1 MDNRNDTPIDDFEQH
16 LRDQLAPRS
25 APAGFADRVMARAKV
40 RVAPQPRPRPFFLL
54 PLWSWTA
61 VAALLVVAVFG
72 GIEHDRRQR
81 IEGERARA
89 QVLLA
94 LRITGTTLHDV
105 QQKIST
111 EENTPA
117 HSESTGFEKR

>member
-1 MDNRNDTPIDDFEQH
+1 MVNDKHNDTPIDDFEQH

-25 APAGFADRVMARAKV
+25 APAGFADRVMARS
-40 RVAPQPRPRPFFLL
+40 APQPRRAPLSWRPV
-54 PLWSWTA
+54 WSWTA
-61 VAALLVVAVFG
+61 VAAVLALMAAG
-72 GIEHDRRQR
+72 GVEHDRQQR

-94 LRITGTTLHDV
+94 LRITGATLHDV

-111 EENTPA
+111 EENLPNHPPT
-117 HSESTGFEKR
+117 EIDNR

>member
-25 APAGFADRVMARAKV
+25 APVGFVDRVMARAKV
-40 RVAPQPRPRPFFLL
+40 RPAPAPHSRPFLRL

-72 GIEHDRRQR
+72 GVEHDRRER
-81 IEGERARA
+81 IDGQRARA

-94 LRITGTTLHDV
+94 LRITGATLHDV
-105 QQKIST
+105 QQKIAT
-111 EENTPA
+111 EENTTSQSQPA
-117 HSESTGFEKR
+117 RIENR

>member
-1 MDNRNDTPIDDFEQH
+1 MVNQNDTPIDDFEQH
-16 LRDQLAPRS
+16 LRNQLAPRP
-25 APAGFADRVMARAKV
+25 APAGFADRVMASVELRPA
-40 RVAPQPRPRPFFLL
+40 PRPRQPRFFWR

-61 VAALLVVAVFG
+61 IAAVLVLAVFG
-72 GIEHDRRQR
+72 GVEHDRQQR

-105 QQKIST
+105 QQKISA
-111 EENTPA
+111 EDNTPNR
-117 HSESTGFEKR
+117 TQRIDKR

>member
-1 MDNRNDTPIDDFEQH
+1 MVSQNDQHNDPPIDDFEQH
-16 LRDQLAPRS
+16 LRDQLALRS
-25 APAGFADRVMARAKV
+25 APAGFADRVMARIA
-40 RVAPQPRPRPFFLL
+40 PRPQQPLFYWR

-61 VAALLVVAVFG
+61 VAAVLVLAVFG
-72 GIEHDRRQR
+72 GVEHDRQQR

-105 QQKIST
+105 QQKISA
-111 EENTPA
+111 EENTPNHA
-117 HSESTGFEKR
+117 RPTEIENR